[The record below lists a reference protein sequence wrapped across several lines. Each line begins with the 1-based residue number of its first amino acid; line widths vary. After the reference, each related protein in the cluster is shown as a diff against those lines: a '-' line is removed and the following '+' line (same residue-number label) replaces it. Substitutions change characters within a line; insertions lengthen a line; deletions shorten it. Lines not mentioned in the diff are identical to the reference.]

1 MQRHRTANYRMTR
14 SPRSHHGFFRFPVR
28 KRVMAQS
35 TMLRCRRQP
44 KYRLLV
50 TASTL
55 LFFLAFAAISS
66 KFRGSDGSSSY
77 SIESQ
82 TENKKCALL
91 FFGLIK
97 ESFSSI
103 TLPSIQKN
111 ILHINPQCD
120 IYLHVYN
127 LTQAPTSKRNLE
139 FYSKELNVSE
149 AYLLTNHVIFEE
161 METFD
166 TNRKEILERTRKK
179 YSHNWGEC
187 CGSHDNMIKQWNSIE
202 GVWDLMHASELQ
214 LMEDKQSGRF
224 PNHQKI
230 HKEANHYYEQ
240 VGLFRSDV
248 FYTRPIDIFDSQA
261 AVPNFAHHGG
271 INDRLFYGS
280 YDNAKI
286 WASQRF
292 AFVDIFEEKYI
303 KPLEHRDLD
312 AWSKIQKF
320 FGAKFKDG
328 YHSESFLMHLL
339 NHYGVRVELRD
350 HCVWRVR
357 TGKRLLTN
365 DCDGMMGFST
375 FEEVRK
381 YGLEVDADVQDL
393 F

>member
-1 MQRHRTANYRMTR
+1 
-14 SPRSHHGFFRFPVR
+14 
-28 KRVMAQS
+28 MAQS
-35 TMLRCRRQP
+35 TMLRCRRRP
-44 KYRLLV
+44 KKHRRLLV
-50 TASTL
+50 TMSTL
-55 LFFLAFAAISS
+55 LVFLALAAISS
-66 KFRGSDGSSSY
+66 NFRGFDGASSS
-77 SIESQ
+77 SESQ
-82 TENKKCALL
+82 TGNKKCALL

-111 ILHINPQCD
+111 ILRINPLCD

-127 LTQAPTSKRNLE
+127 LTQAPTNERNRE
-139 FYSKELNVSE
+139 YHSSQLNVSE
-149 AYLLTNHVIFEE
+149 AFLLTNNVVFEV

-166 TNRKEILERTRKK
+166 RNRREILERTRKK

-187 CGSHDNMIKQWNSIE
+187 CGSHDNMIKQWNSIQ
-202 GVWDLMHASELQ
+202 GVWDLMHDSELQ

-224 PNHQKI
+224 PNHDRK

-261 AVPNFAHHGG
+261 AVPNFAHHRG

-292 AFVDIFEEKYI
+292 AFVDIFENKYI
-303 KPLEHRDLD
+303 KPLEHQDLD
-312 AWSKIQKF
+312 AWSKIRKL

-328 YHSESFLMHLL
+328 YHSESFLMNLL
-339 NHYGVRVELRD
+339 NHYGVRVDLRD

-357 TGKRLLTN
+357 TGKRLLAN

-381 YGLEVDADVQDL
+381 YGLEEDADGTRPVL
-393 F
+393 TLS